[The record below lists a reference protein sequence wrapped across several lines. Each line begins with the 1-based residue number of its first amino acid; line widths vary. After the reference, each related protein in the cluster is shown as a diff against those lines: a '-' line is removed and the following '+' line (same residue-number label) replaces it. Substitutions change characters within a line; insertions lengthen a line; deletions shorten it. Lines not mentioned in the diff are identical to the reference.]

1 MYCLEPQAIG
11 KSFLRDWDLLP
22 QDSATA
28 SVHDVLREVSPAV
41 LDVGVSAH
49 DRRQAIVLPAA
60 AGATAADVVVVRLG
74 AATTATAAGGV
85 PGARASVSSN

>member
-60 AGATAADVVVVRLG
+60 AAADVVVVRLG